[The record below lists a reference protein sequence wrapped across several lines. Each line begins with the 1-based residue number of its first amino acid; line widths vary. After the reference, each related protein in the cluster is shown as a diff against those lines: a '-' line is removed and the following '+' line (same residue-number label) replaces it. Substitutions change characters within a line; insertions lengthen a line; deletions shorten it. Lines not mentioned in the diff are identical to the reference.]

1 MISRGEDNLK
11 LVPTQYDQSSAT
23 IILSVLDLGP
33 RAFRQCV
40 Q

>member
-1 MISRGEDNLK
+1 MISRGEDNLM
-11 LVPTQYDQSSAT
+11 LVLTQYDKSSAT
-23 IILSVLDLGP
+23 IILRILDLGP